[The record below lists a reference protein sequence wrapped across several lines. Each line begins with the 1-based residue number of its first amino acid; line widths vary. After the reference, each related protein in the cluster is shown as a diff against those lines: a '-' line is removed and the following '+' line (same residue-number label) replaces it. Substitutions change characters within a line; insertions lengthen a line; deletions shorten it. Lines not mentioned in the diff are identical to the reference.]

1 MLAVVKSYG
10 LKGLEGFPVQA
21 EVDMHSGM
29 PTYDI
34 VGLADTAVKE
44 SKERVRSA
52 LKNSGYNYPVASV
65 VINLAPA
72 DIKKEGSLYD
82 LPIAIGMLAASKQT
96 EYQTLKPAVVLGEL
110 SLNGEVK
117 RVNGILPMLISARQQ
132 GEKVFVIPQGNAQ
145 EAVFIEG
152 AEIYPVSSLREA
164 VEFLSGQRPL
174 SAVETRS
181 WEKDLQVLPTDNDFK
196 YIKGQFAAKRAMEI
210 AVAGGHNIIMI
221 GPPGAGK
228 TMLARAVPSIM
239 PSMTFEEA
247 LEVAKIHSVAGQL
260 TNGFVYRRP
269 FRTPHHSA
277 TVVALTGG
285 GNNPWKTA

>member
-132 GEKVFVIPQGNAQ
+132 GEKVFVIP
-145 EAVFIEG
+145 
-152 AEIYPVSSLREA
+152 
-164 VEFLSGQRPL
+164 
-174 SAVETRS
+174 
-181 WEKDLQVLPTDNDFK
+181 K
-196 YIKGQFAAKRAMEI
+196 AM
-210 AVAGGHNIIMI
+210 HR
-221 GPPGAGK
+221 K
-228 TMLARAVPSIM
+228 
-239 PSMTFEEA
+239 
-247 LEVAKIHSVAGQL
+247 
-260 TNGFVYRRP
+260 P
-269 FRTPHHSA
+269 FS
-277 TVVALTGG
+277 
-285 GNNPWKTA
+285 